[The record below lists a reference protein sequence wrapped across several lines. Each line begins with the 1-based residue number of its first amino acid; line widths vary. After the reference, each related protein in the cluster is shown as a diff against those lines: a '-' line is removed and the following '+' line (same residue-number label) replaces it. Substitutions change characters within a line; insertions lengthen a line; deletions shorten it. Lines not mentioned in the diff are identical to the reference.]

1 MGLISR
7 VSSRTYRKK
16 IMSTQTRSSPN
27 QQTPSSGSATQTIT
41 SSNENRDTVPTLR
54 LTAET
59 SSSQPRRGIRWTE
72 DTVDNEHLGRKSS
85 KKCCIFHKPKADPRD
100 STSEESDSSDEDV
113 NAYERLPKHQ
123 KRAMKKKKA
132 HKHGAGCNH

>member
-1 MGLISR
+1 MG
-7 VSSRTYRKK
+7 T
-16 IMSTQTRSSPN
+16 
-27 QQTPSSGSATQTIT
+27 SG
-41 SSNENRDTVPTLR
+41 NDTAVPTLR
-54 LTAET
+54 LTGNTENT
-59 SSSQPRRGIRWTE
+59 DNSSQPRRGIRWTE

-123 KRAMKKKKA
+123 KRAMKAKK
-132 HKHGAGCNH
+132 HKHGAAVI

>member
-1 MGLISR
+1 MA
-7 VSSRTYRKK
+7 
-16 IMSTQTRSSPN
+16 
-27 QQTPSSGSATQTIT
+27 QQAQSSGSATQIQTIS
-41 SSNENRDTVPTLR
+41 SSNGNEPTPTLR
-54 LTAET
+54 LTGSNTENNDNN
-59 SSSQPRRGIRWTE
+59 SSQPRRGIRWTD

-100 STSEESDSSDEDV
+100 STSESSDSSDEDV

-132 HKHGAGCNH
+132 HKHGAGCSH